1 MYPPPETV
9 WEIMSDAARVAVR
22 PVRKRV
28 GLVVGEAEERE
39 IARRVRREE
48 RREEVIAGWEGVGR
62 VERRVW

>member
-1 MYPPPETV
+1 M
-9 WEIMSDAARVAVR
+9 MRDAARVAVS

-28 GLVVGEAEERE
+28 GLVVGEEEERE
-39 IARRVRREE
+39 MARRVRREE